1 MSSPSSNKRK
11 RSSEPEEAPSRVTLA
26 TNAPTTTT
34 EQQTSPSDQPPL
46 PNEAPP
52 ADDASEDGEVSEGEN
67 LPQPTSQQQPPLPSE
82 DAPPLP
88 SEPVPQQPSSD
99 DDGWQPIWDDTAQA
113 YYFYNRFT
121 QASQWENP
129 RLLNTAASHMPT
141 HHDRIGNIMAATASD
156 PVELSIKPAAL
167 GGYNPAIHGDY
178 DPNADYAQLP
188 SSGAPAHHSS
198 TLPSSDAP
206 SSVDPTDSSA
216 YAATAGFNRFTG
228 RFQADLNASENHN
241 DENKSKRQMNAFFDV
256 DAAANSHDGRS
267 LRAERQSK
275 KLTKEEVKAFREKTK
290 KKKEE
295 KRRAWLKD

>member
-1 MSSPSSNKRK
+1 MASPASNKRK
-11 RSSEPEEAPSRVTLA
+11 RSSEPEEAPSRVTIA
-26 TNAPTTTT
+26 TNAPTTIAD
-34 EQQTSPSDQPPL
+34 EERLPLDQPPL
-46 PNEAPP
+46 PSEAPP
-52 ADDASEDGEVSEGEN
+52 TDIASEDGEVSEGEETV
-67 LPQPTSQQQPPLPSE
+67 PTSTLQQQPPLPTE
-82 DAPPLP
+82 DVPPLP
-88 SEPVPQQPSSD
+88 SEPIPQQVPND
-99 DDGWQPIWDDTAQA
+99 DDGWQPIWDGTAQA

-121 QASQWENP
+121 RASQWDNP
-129 RLLNTAASHMPT
+129 RVLNSTASHMPT
-141 HHDRIGNIMAATASD
+141 HQDRIGNIMAPSD
-156 PVELSIKPAAL
+156 TPIELSIKSAAL
-167 GGYNPAIHGDY
+167 GGYNPAVHGDY

-188 SSGAPAHHSS
+188 SSEALTGPSS

-206 SSVDPTDSSA
+206 TGVDPNDPSA

-295 KRRAWLKD
+295 KRRAWLRD